1 MQDKPHSYEARAYFW
16 FSGALLLILIATRLP
31 LH

>member
-1 MQDKPHSYEARAYFW
+1 MKDESRSYEARAYFW
-16 FSGALLLILIATRLP
+16 FAGALLLILMATRLP